1 MYVRMYVDRHV
12 HTYECLYKDNYRT
25 IYNVCICSFAVWQ
38 YYFVRIFVFSF
49 CVYALSFLLLLHFT
63 FAFIFYLRRHYLH
76 VGNLFRIV
84 HKIAALRFRL
94 FQSRKSTKNDAPSRT
109 LKIAPPQQ
117 RPVLI
122 KNPTSRSRIL
132 SILGQKKLEFS
143 AADAPL
149 HPNRFQMIFF

>member
-1 MYVRMYVDRHV
+1 M
-12 HTYECLYKDNYRT
+12 T
-25 IYNVCICSFAVWQ
+25 ILFRPHI
-38 YYFVRIFVFSF
+38 RIFIL
-49 CVYALSFLLLLHFT
+49 CLRIKFLAFAT
-63 FAFIFYLRRHYLH
+63 FYSAFIFYLLRHYLH
-76 VGNLFRIV
+76 IGNLFRIM
-84 HKIAALRFRL
+84 HKIAALALRFQL